1 MAKFPHRALCLF
13 RGLVTRAGDLLVSSR
28 RGLVGS
34 QHSRRDS
41 SLLISAFLLCFHCVE
56 PELPLSEGGS
66 RTPVPNS
73 SKATPIAKDIRRL
86 WTVTRLTS
94 NTARGKE
101 EKMATL
107 DT

>member
-1 MAKFPHRALCLF
+1 MQQSWSHLAEQN
-13 RGLVTRAGDLLVSSR
+13 VSHDQGIARLRSMQIK
-28 RGLVGS
+28 LT
-34 QHSRRDS
+34 SRRDS

-86 WTVTRLTS
+86 WTVTPLTS

>member
-1 MAKFPHRALCLF
+1 MQQSWSHLAEQS
-13 RGLVTRAGDLLVSSR
+13 VSHDQGIARLRSMQIK
-28 RGLVGS
+28 LT
-34 QHSRRDS
+34 SRRDS

-94 NTARGKE
+94 NTARRKE